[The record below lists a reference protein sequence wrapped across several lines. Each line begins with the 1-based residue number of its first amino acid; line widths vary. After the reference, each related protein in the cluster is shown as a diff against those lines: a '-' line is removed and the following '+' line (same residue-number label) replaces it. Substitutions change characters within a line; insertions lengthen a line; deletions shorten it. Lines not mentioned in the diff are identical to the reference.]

1 MAETLDPKIEQECRR
16 PAFCRT
22 PEGAVEMGV
31 GLHSWLFQ
39 EEQISV
45 KDESWASSRG
55 HNFHAF
61 CMPVQGTN
69 TSGFGCGTT
78 ALGQSSG
85 SPQLGYHGAETGIV
99 DPMTL
104 SANGKDH
111 NVTRAHQLHP

>member
-1 MAETLDPKIEQECRR
+1 MAETLDPKIEKECRR

-39 EEQISV
+39 EVQISS
-45 KDESWASSRG
+45 KDESRASSRG
-55 HNFHAF
+55 HNYHAS

-69 TSGFGCGTT
+69 TSGLECGTT

-85 SPQLGYHGAETGIV
+85 SPQLGYRGAETGIA

>member
-1 MAETLDPKIEQECRR
+1 MAETLDPKIEKECRR

-31 GLHSWLFQ
+31 GPHSWLFQ
-39 EEQISV
+39 EGQISV

-55 HNFHAF
+55 HNFHAS
-61 CMPVQGTN
+61 CMLVQGTN

-78 ALGQSSG
+78 VSGQSSG
-85 SPQLGYHGAETGIV
+85 SPQLGYHEVETGIV

-111 NVTRAHQLHP
+111 NVIRVRQLHQ